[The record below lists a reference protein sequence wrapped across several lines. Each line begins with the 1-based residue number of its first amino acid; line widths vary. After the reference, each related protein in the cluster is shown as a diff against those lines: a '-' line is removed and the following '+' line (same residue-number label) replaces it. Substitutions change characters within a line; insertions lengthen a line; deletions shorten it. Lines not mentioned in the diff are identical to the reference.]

1 MKINISKYIKDNQII
16 SVVGATATGK
26 TAFALDL
33 ADIALKSG
41 AYQRIHLLSADS
53 RQVYQGLENLTA
65 ADVPADFAVVCDKK
79 FAVPFFANQNKTIF
93 LHGVSIIQP
102 HEEWSVAH
110 FKKLFEKLKKNLGA
124 KELLIVVGGTG
135 FYQQQI
141 VETAESLFVPRN
153 VQLRQD
159 LEKLS
164 VEELKNRLRI
174 LDTSK
179 YQSLNHSDL
188 NNPRRLVRAIEIAV
202 FQKQAHS
209 TFIKKTHQQTIPT
222 FYLQIP
228 KAVRE
233 QKIKA
238 RIEQRFTL
246 AKKEV
251 EQQLQKHI
259 TDQSLAFTS
268 TGFME
273 LKQLIKGE
281 IDQATCLKLWQTA
294 EIQYAKRQDTW
305 WKKRTGIIKINL

>member
-1 MKINISKYIKDNQII
+1 
-16 SVVGATATGK
+16 
-26 TAFALDL
+26 
-33 ADIALKSG
+33 
-41 AYQRIHLLSADS
+41 
-53 RQVYQGLENLTA
+53 
-65 ADVPADFAVVCDKK
+65 
-79 FAVPFFANQNKTIF
+79 
-93 LHGVSIIQP
+93 
-102 HEEWSVAH
+102 
-110 FKKLFEKLKKNLGA
+110 
-124 KELLIVVGGTG
+124 
-135 FYQQQI
+135 